1 MNFIGCIPRFL
12 KAHAG
17 WVLTALGTAGMV
29 GTVILTARETPKV
42 QETIADAE
50 IDHISDWIEE
60 NHIDAEDLADMDDF
74 PKEAYLTTWEK
85 TKIAL
90 PIYLPAILLGTGT
103 LACFWGSQIFNVK
116 KQAALVAAYGTL
128 AMQFDQYREAIKAE
142 YGSEA
147 DKKAYEISRM
157 EVKRLQEE
165 LSKLK
170 EECGPQLYEFA
181 ALPGV
186 IFEAKPDQM
195 TNALSHFNRNMTLRG
210 SNTLAELFAFS
221 GIPDCCYD
229 KDLADQHG
237 WQEYENEVDYGARYV
252 DFYYD
257 QVKNSYG
264 RTVNIINT
272 YVPPYELDVDYGF
285 EGNPEEHLYDGQN
298 FALAEAYASAMG
310 KSEIIPVDPDHTVY
324 ALPPF

>member
-1 MNFIGCIPRFL
+1 MNFFGCIPRFL
-12 KAHAG
+12 KSHAG
-17 WVLTALGTAGMV
+17 WVLTGLGSIGLI
-29 GTVILTARETPKV
+29 GTVILVGKEAPEARET
-42 QETIADAE
+42 IIDAE
-50 IDHISDWIEE
+50 TDHISDWIEE
-60 NHIDAEDLADMDDF
+60 NHLDAEDFANMDDF
-74 PKEAYLTTWEK
+74 PKEAWLSTWEK
-85 TKIAL
+85 IKIAT
-90 PIYLPAILLGTGT
+90 PIYLPAILVGAGT
-103 LACFWGSQIFNVK
+103 LGCFWGAQIFNVK
-116 KQAALVAAYGTL
+116 KQAALVAAYGAL

-142 YGSEA
+142 YGDEA
-147 DKKAYEISRM
+147 DKKAYEVSRM

-165 LSKLK
+165 LKKLK

-186 IFEAKPDQM
+186 IFEEKPDQM
-195 TNALSHFNRNMTLRG
+195 MNALSHFNRNLMLRG
-210 SNTLAELFAFS
+210 SNSLAELFAFS
-221 GIPDCCYD
+221 GIPEHCYD
-229 KDLADQHG
+229 KDLADQYG

-257 QVKNSYG
+257 QVKNKCG
-264 RTVNIINT
+264 RVVNVINT

-310 KSEIIPVDPDHTVY
+310 KSEFVPVDPDHTVY